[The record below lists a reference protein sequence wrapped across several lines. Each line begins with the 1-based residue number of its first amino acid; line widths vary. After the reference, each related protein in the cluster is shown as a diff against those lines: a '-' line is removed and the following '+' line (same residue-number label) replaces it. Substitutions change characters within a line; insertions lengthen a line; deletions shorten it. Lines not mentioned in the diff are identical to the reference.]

1 MYCVDKLARPFVLLN
16 ILFFQFRCCDER
28 HFLYNTI
35 ITLHHWPI
43 AISLLMAFRYILLVA
58 YNSTYFIHWIQ
69 DHFTAFRKCDYC
81 QSFVWSGAFGVLN
94 VYYVLSSCVQIYII
108 KQKKKPNYPIHLAG
122 IAVTLETTMLHSI
135 TSYSDWIR
143 DAFVK
148 KRREQSF
155 EHIHTSVFLCIS
167 NVNVR
172 CVYRIYTFVWPMD
185 KIPDWLQIPLHFSFR
200 IG

>member
-1 MYCVDKLARPFVLLN
+1 MKKKLQKVSCIKLKRFEWNAFAIVEISKVSISRNYHNESSWLCFFFQPTSRKWTWIIAYQFYAMYCVDKLARPFVLLN

-108 KQKKKPNYPIHLAG
+108 KQKKNQ
-122 IAVTLETTMLHSI
+122 T
-135 TSYSDWIR
+135 
-143 DAFVK
+143 
-148 KRREQSF
+148 
-155 EHIHTSVFLCIS
+155 
-167 NVNVR
+167 
-172 CVYRIYTFVWPMD
+172 
-185 KIPDWLQIPLHFSFR
+185 IPFIWRGLPSH
-200 IG
+200 

>member
-108 KQKKKPNYPIHLAG
+108 KQKKTKLS
-122 IAVTLETTMLHSI
+122 HSFGG
-135 TSYSDWIR
+135 DCRHIR
-143 DAFVK
+143 DHDASLHHFLFRLNTRRIRQK
-148 KRREQSF
+148 EKRTKHWAHS
-155 EHIHTSVFLCIS
+155 
-167 NVNVR
+167 
-172 CVYRIYTFVWPMD
+172 
-185 KIPDWLQIPLHFSFR
+185 HFSFSLHKQCKCSMR
-200 IG
+200 IPDIHFCVANG